1 MNSLTTNN
9 NFSKI
14 EFRILQ
20 VDQSD
25 EFDGGYHFISYL
37 TISEENLLV
46 EIKEIELN
54 LRFFKDWLEFIYS
67 TSKKELVSLDGRLR
81 LTINNQHNHLTMKF
95 IYVEIDYEEEIFKEL
110 HLYNEE
116 ITSFRNKLNKFI
128 DFYMYK

>member
-25 EFDGGYHFISYL
+25 EFDGGYHFISCL

-95 IYVEIDYEEEIFKEL
+95 IYFEIDYEEEIFKEL
-110 HLYNEE
+110 QLYNEE
-116 ITSFRNKLNKFI
+116 ITSFRNKLTKFI